1 MDSSPGGSGSKLNQ
15 HEPSSSAPLPPPS
28 SSWDKDQDAKRPSS
42 QSQLLPPLELLSSS
56 PGLPNATSTRRQSR
70 PGSSAKGPSAVNN
83 SSHAY
88 LKYPT
93 PVPTS
98 STGILSSSPPRVAN
112 NAANTRPP
120 PQRAPSVVSERAP
133 LSAVPSV
140 DLNENGDTLL
150 MGRSSNSS
158 HYQLSA
164 NRLISRVHVKARYI
178 AASVPLQPNKIEVE
192 CNGWNGLKLHCQ
204 GRSYDM
210 HKGEILTFET
220 EGAEIMLDVQDARL
234 LLHWP
239 KRDVRDGLVDLGWE
253 DSPRSVRNGISPVPG
268 DGSPRARSAGHGVDV
283 GLGLLQS
290 SPLRRAARISS
301 PVSPTPAHASFH
313 QSTTNG
319 DAPSNSQHSSVLSD
333 LPSISERDQSVEIYE
348 DEDIDQAESVRRPS
362 TANQSFITDVS
373 KSFSSDLSDVQSD
386 EENMDENH
394 PNEENDPIITSFGP
408 YGANLNS
415 RMASFSAASP
425 KRRRL
430 DSGAYAPSPS
440 QAEPSRRSSK
450 SASTPRPDDA
460 DRKGSPTPMPGDHA
474 PATSHA
480 SDKGKEPAVVPDLSH
495 VDVSTITNHV
505 INQLAFSRLSSNPL
519 STLLSNLPA
528 EDKRG
533 LSREELKYIVEV
545 TTCIGT
551 IERQGKDADGKALES
566 QYYYV
571 PERDDD
577 ENRRAAVVDG
587 LRKPT
592 LRNCRKHHVVCCLHV
607 LSLKRSMLHHTCRET
622 CHADNSC
629 SNTIGNVH
637 EPPRWDARVT
647 RLLSV
652 TTCHRYESLVTIK
665 LGDERQCNSTRLS
678 LG

>member
-1 MDSSPGGSGSKLNQ
+1 MDSSPGGSGTKLNQ
-15 HEPSSSAPLPPPS
+15 PSSSAPLPPPS
-28 SSWDKDQDAKRPSS
+28 SSWDKDQDARRPSS

-70 PGSSAKGPSAVNN
+70 PGSSSKGPAAINN
-83 SSHAY
+83 SHAY

-98 STGILSSSPPRVAN
+98 STGILSSSPPRVAQ
-112 NAANTRPP
+112 NAANTRHV

-133 LSAVPSV
+133 LSAMPSI
-140 DLNENGDTLL
+140 DLNENGDTVL

-178 AASVPLQPNKIEVE
+178 PASVPLQPNKIEVE

-210 HKGEILTFET
+210 HKGEVLTFET
-220 EGAEIMLDVQDARL
+220 EGAEIMLDVQDARV

-239 KRDVRDGLVDLGWE
+239 KRDVRDGLADLGWE
-253 DSPRSVRNGISPVPG
+253 DSPRSVRNGLSPVPG
-268 DGSPRARSAGHGVDV
+268 DGSPRARAVANGIDV

-301 PVSPTPAHASFH
+301 PVSPTPAHASLH
-313 QSTTNG
+313 QSTNG

-333 LPSISERDQSVEIYE
+333 LPSVSERDQSVEIYE
-348 DEDIDQAESVRRPS
+348 DEDVDQAESIRRPS

-373 KSFSSDLSDVQSD
+373 KSFSSDLSDVLSD
-386 EENMDENH
+386 EENMDQND

-430 DSGAYAPSPS
+430 DSGAYTSS
-440 QAEPSRRSSK
+440 SSLAENSRRSSK
-450 SASTPRPDDA
+450 SASTPRQDDSV
-460 DRKGSPTPMPGDHA
+460 RKGSATPTPDDHIE
-474 PATSHA
+474 A
-480 SDKGKEPAVVPDLSH
+480 SDAGKEPVVVPDLSH
-495 VDVSTITNHV
+495 VDVATITNHV

-571 PERDDD
+571 PERDSD

-592 LRNCRKHHVVCCLHV
+592 LRNCRKHHVQYYW
-607 LSLKRSMLHHTCRET
+607 KR
-622 CHADNSC
+622 
-629 SNTIGNVH
+629 
-637 EPPRWDARVT
+637 PRT
-647 RLLSV
+647 P
-652 TTCHRYESLVTIK
+652 
-665 LGDERQCNSTRLS
+665 
-678 LG
+678 

>member
-1 MDSSPGGSGSKLNQ
+1 M
-15 HEPSSSAPLPPPS
+15 
-28 SSWDKDQDAKRPSS
+28 
-42 QSQLLPPLELLSSS
+42 SSS
-56 PGLPNATSTRRQSR
+56 PGLPNATSTRRQSH
-70 PGSSAKGPSAVNN
+70 PGSSSKGPSAINSNN
-83 SSHAY
+83 NQAY

-98 STGILSSSPPRVAN
+98 STGILSSSPPRVAQ
-112 NAANTRPP
+112 NAANTRHA

-133 LSAVPSV
+133 LSAMPSI

-192 CNGWNGLKLHCQ
+192 CNGWNGLKVHCQ

-210 HKGEILTFET
+210 HKGEVLTFET
-220 EGAEIMLDVQDARL
+220 EGAEIMLDVQDARV

-239 KRDVRDGLVDLGWE
+239 KRDVRDGLADLGWE
-253 DSPRSVRNGISPVPG
+253 DSPRSARHGSSPMPG
-268 DGSPRARSAGHGVDV
+268 DNSPRARGIVGNGNGVDG

-301 PVSPTPAHASFH
+301 PVSPTPANASFHH

-319 DAPSNSQHSSVLSD
+319 DAPSNSQHSSILSD
-333 LPSISERDQSVEIYE
+333 LPSVSEREQSVEIYE
-348 DEDIDQAESVRRPS
+348 DEDADQVESVRRPS

-386 EENMDENH
+386 EDNMDEND

-408 YGANLNS
+408 YGANLNN

-430 DSGAYAPSPS
+430 DSGAYISSSSLA
-440 QAEPSRRSSK
+440 ANSRGSSK
-450 SASTPRPDDA
+450 SASTPLADE
-460 DRKGSPTPMPGDHA
+460 DRKGSPTPTPDDHHA
-474 PATSHA
+474 ARKAASHSIDA
-480 SDKGKEPAVVPDLSH
+480 GKEPVVVPDLSH
-495 VDVSTITNHV
+495 VDVATITNHV

-571 PERDDD
+571 PERDSD

-592 LRNCRKHHVVCCLHV
+592 LRNCRKHHVVCQTLPCCRPE
-607 LSLKRSMLHHTCRET
+607 KRKVYAVR
-622 CHADNSC
+622 
-629 SNTIGNVH
+629 
-637 EPPRWDARVT
+637 
-647 RLLSV
+647 
-652 TTCHRYESLVTIK
+652 
-665 LGDERQCNSTRLS
+665 
-678 LG
+678 

>member
-1 MDSSPGGSGSKLNQ
+1 MDSSPGGSGPKLN
-15 HEPSSSAPLPPPS
+15 HPSSSAPLPPPPS
-28 SSWDKDQDAKRPSS
+28 SSWDNDKDNDAKRPSS
-42 QSQLLPPLELLSSS
+42 QSQLLPPLELMSSS

-70 PGSSAKGPSAVNN
+70 PGSSSKGSSAINSKNN
-83 SSHAY
+83 QAY

-98 STGILSSSPPRVAN
+98 STGILSSSPPRVAQ
-112 NAANTRPP
+112 NAANTRHA

-133 LSAVPSV
+133 LSAMPSI

-178 AASVPLQPNKIEVE
+178 PASVPLQPNKIEVE
-192 CNGWNGLKLHCQ
+192 CNGWNGLKVHCQ

-220 EGAEIMLDVQDARL
+220 EGAEIMLDVQDARV

-239 KRDVRDGLVDLGWE
+239 KRDVRDGLADLGWE
-253 DSPRSVRNGISPVPG
+253 DSPRSVRNGSSPLPG
-268 DGSPRARSAGHGVDV
+268 DNSPRSRGLVGNGSAIDA

-301 PVSPTPAHASFH
+301 PVSPTPANASFH
-313 QSTTNG
+313 HQSTHG
-319 DAPSNSQHSSVLSD
+319 DAPSNSQHSSILSD
-333 LPSISERDQSVEIYE
+333 LPSVSEREQSVEIYE
-348 DEDIDQAESVRRPS
+348 DEDADQPESVRRPS
-362 TANQSFITDVS
+362 TAGQSFITDVS

-386 EENMDENH
+386 EENMDEND

-430 DSGAYAPSPS
+430 DSGAYISS
-440 QAEPSRRSSK
+440 SSRAENSRGSSK
-450 SASTPRPDDA
+450 SASTPRPDD
-460 DRKGSPTPMPGDHA
+460 DRKGSPTPTPDDHH
-474 PATSHA
+474 ATIKASSH
-480 SDKGKEPAVVPDLSH
+480 SIDTGKEPFVAPDLSH
-495 VDVSTITNHV
+495 VDVATITNHV

-571 PERDDD
+571 PERDSD

-592 LRNCRKHHVVCCLHV
+592 LRNCRKHHVVCQTPPCSRLEKGTSICRAALEFTIV
-607 LSLKRSMLHHTCRET
+607 NQPLFSLPQQYYWKR
-622 CHADNSC
+622 
-629 SNTIGNVH
+629 
-637 EPPRWDARVT
+637 PRT
-647 RLLSV
+647 P
-652 TTCHRYESLVTIK
+652 
-665 LGDERQCNSTRLS
+665 
-678 LG
+678 

>member
-1 MDSSPGGSGSKLNQ
+1 M
-15 HEPSSSAPLPPPS
+15 PS
-28 SSWDKDQDAKRPSS
+28 
-42 QSQLLPPLELLSSS
+42 
-56 PGLPNATSTRRQSR
+56 
-70 PGSSAKGPSAVNN
+70 
-83 SSHAY
+83 
-88 LKYPT
+88 
-93 PVPTS
+93 
-98 STGILSSSPPRVAN
+98 I
-112 NAANTRPP
+112 
-120 PQRAPSVVSERAP
+120 
-133 LSAVPSV
+133 

-178 AASVPLQPNKIEVE
+178 PASVPLQPNKIEVE
-192 CNGWNGLKLHCQ
+192 CNGWNGLKVHCQ

-210 HKGEILTFET
+210 HKGEVLTFET
-220 EGAEIMLDVQDARL
+220 EGAEIMLDVQDARV

-239 KRDVRDGLVDLGWE
+239 KRDVRDGLADLGWE
-253 DSPRSVRNGISPVPG
+253 DSPRSVRNGSSPLPG
-268 DGSPRARSAGHGVDV
+268 DNSPRSRGVVGNGADA

-301 PVSPTPAHASFH
+301 PVSPTPANASFQH
-313 QSTTNG
+313 QSTNG
-319 DAPSNSQHSSVLSD
+319 DAPSNSQHSSILSD
-333 LPSISERDQSVEIYE
+333 LPSVSEREQSVEIYE
-348 DEDIDQAESVRRPS
+348 DEDADQPESVRRPS
-362 TANQSFITDVS
+362 TAGQSFITDVS

-386 EENMDENH
+386 EENMDEND

-430 DSGAYAPSPS
+430 DSGAYIPSS
-440 QAEPSRRSSK
+440 SRAENSRGSSK
-450 SASTPRPDDA
+450 SASTPRPDD
-460 DRKGSPTPMPGDHA
+460 DRKGSPTPTPDDHHA
-474 PATSHA
+474 VRKASSHSIDTS
-480 SDKGKEPAVVPDLSH
+480 KEPFVAPDLSH
-495 VDVSTITNHV
+495 VDVATITNHV

-519 STLLSNLPA
+519 STLLSNLPV

-571 PERDDD
+571 PERDSD

-592 LRNCRKHHVVCCLHV
+592 LRNCRKHHVVCQ
-607 LSLKRSMLHHTCRET
+607 T
-622 CHADNSC
+622 
-629 SNTIGNVH
+629 
-637 EPPRWDARVT
+637 PPPPPK
-647 RLLSV
+647 S
-652 TTCHRYESLVTIK
+652 S
-665 LGDERQCNSTRLS
+665 
-678 LG
+678 